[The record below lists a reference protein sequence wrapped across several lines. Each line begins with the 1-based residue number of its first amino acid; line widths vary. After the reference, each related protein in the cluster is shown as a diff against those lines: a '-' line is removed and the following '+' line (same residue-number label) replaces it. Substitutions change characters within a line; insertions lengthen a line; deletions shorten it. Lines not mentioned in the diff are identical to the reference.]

1 MKNNA
6 DVKLYGTIEGN
17 NKISFVLDNFQCVFI
32 NSDINNKTSEEIE
45 AFQGFIVGKT
55 TEHKYVYIY
64 SGKNLRIWNRRT
76 LNTWIYFVSNKY
88 NISSFDAISFHGG
101 ILDKLFFKSS
111 LEFEDYNPMK
121 PIYNDDCK
129 KYLLTNEKVKGELSI
144 RSIVGDGYSV
154 EKGNYLMVMGTE
166 LQITFSEKR
175 DLTFISE
182 IFGYMLNLC
191 QFLAFRKNV
200 RFEKIVL
207 GNKSQEYL
215 GLNDSIADCFVRYDE
230 EQETQKKIMSCITFN
245 DIGDKINQLIC
256 AIVNNK
262 PKKPQFNIGFIPEND
277 KDVNVVTSMK
287 IREVC
292 SALESE
298 MELAEITVDQE
309 EEFEILIK
317 KMKELVKAHRDGE
330 KPLTDTK
337 AYEYIFGTLD
347 NLKGALADRIEKCFM
362 QHQREMG
369 EYISREQ
376 IDAIVK
382 YRNTITHGNYMQ
394 LNQELA
400 DTTYV
405 LIQLVYCCV
414 LQRIGMKCEDIKKLM
429 ERRIIL

>member
-1 MKNNA
+1 MN
-6 DVKLYGTIEGN
+6 VKLYGTIEGH

-32 NSDINNKTSEEIE
+32 NSDMNSKTSEEIE

-55 TEHKYVYIY
+55 TENKYVYIY
-64 SGKNLRIWNRRT
+64 SGKNLRIWNQQT
-76 LNTWIYFVSNKY
+76 LNTWIYFVSKSDK
-88 NISSFDAISFHGG
+88 ISSFDTISFHGG
-101 ILDKLFFKSS
+101 ILNKLFFKSS

-144 RSIVGDGYSV
+144 RSVVGADYSA
-154 EKGNYLMVMGTE
+154 EKGNHLIVMGTE
-166 LQITFSEKR
+166 LQVTFSDKK

-182 IFGYMLNLC
+182 IFGYILNLC
-191 QFLAFRKNV
+191 QFLAFRKNLG
-200 RFEKIVL
+200 FEKVVL
-207 GNKSQEYL
+207 GNRSQEYPEFS
-215 GLNDSIADCFVRYDE
+215 DASADCFVRYDE
-230 EQETQKKIMSCITFN
+230 ERETQKKIVNCITFN
-245 DIGDKINQLIC
+245 DIGDGMNQLLC

-309 EEFEILIK
+309 EEFVILIK
-317 KMKELVKAHRDGE
+317 KMKEIVKAHRDGE

-337 AYEYIFGTLD
+337 VYEYIFGTLN

-362 QHQREMG
+362 LHQQEIG
-369 EYISREQ
+369 EYVSREQ

-400 DTTYV
+400 DTMYI

-414 LQRIGMKCEDIKKLM
+414 LQRIGMQSEDIRILM
-429 ERRIIL
+429 NRRIIS